1 MNRRIATVTLNPAID
16 QTAVVSEF
24 TLDAVNRVEWE
35 QSDPGGKG
43 VNVASFLVD
52 LGHPVSA
59 TGLLGR
65 DNPELFQQLFE
76 RKGIGDR
83 FVRID
88 GRTRTNVKIVDNSEQ
103 QVTDLNFPGAV
114 PTDAELQQVWAA
126 IEQLMPD
133 HDWFVLA
140 GSLPKGVPVTIY
152 RDWVAALKQAGKRV
166 ALDTSG
172 AALQM
177 ALSAQPDLIKPN
189 RVELEA
195 VLRQE
200 LDSKAAI
207 VRAAQSL
214 IQQGISHIVVSLG
227 EQGALFMNGHTAIHA
242 QPPEILVKSTVG
254 AGDAMVAGTVSALAQ
269 GDSLEQCARL
279 GTACS
284 MGALSRIGSNL
295 PSIKE
300 IAAYGDRVVLRDM
313 APVSNV

>member
-16 QTAVVSEF
+16 QTAIVSDF

-76 RKGIGDR
+76 RKGISDR
-83 FVRID
+83 FIRIS
-88 GRTRTNVKIVDNSEQ
+88 GRTRTNIKIVDNAEQ

-114 PTDAELQQVWAA
+114 PTDAELHQVWSA

-152 RDWVAALKQAGKRV
+152 RDWITALKQAGKRV

-172 AALQM
+172 AALQV
-177 ALSAQPDLIKPN
+177 ALTAQPDLIKPN
-189 RVELEA
+189 RTELES

-200 LDSKAAI
+200 LDSKAMV

-214 IQQGISHIVVSLG
+214 IQQGIQHIVVSLG
-227 EQGALFMNGHTAIHA
+227 EQGALFVDAHTAIHA
-242 QPPEILVKSTVG
+242 QPPEISVKSTVG

-279 GTACS
+279 GTACAI
-284 MGALSRIGSNL
+284 GALSRIGSNL

-300 IAAYGDRVVLRDM
+300 IAAFGDRVMVRDM
-313 APVSNV
+313 ASVSA